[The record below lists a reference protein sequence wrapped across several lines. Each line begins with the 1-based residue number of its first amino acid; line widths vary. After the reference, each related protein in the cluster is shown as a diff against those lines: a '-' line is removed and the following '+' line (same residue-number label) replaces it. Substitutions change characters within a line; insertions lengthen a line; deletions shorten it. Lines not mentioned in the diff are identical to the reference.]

1 MPRNPE
7 VGRATR
13 LGRIPWINA
22 FPVYGAIDRGE
33 VPIEAAVVSGTA
45 SELNDLLAAG
55 ELDVSVVSAVEYA
68 RNAAAYHLLP
78 DLAISC
84 DGPVR
89 SVKLFSRR
97 AVDALDGATVLLS
110 ASSRTSVL
118 LLELLCRHRW
128 AVTPRFATARA
139 EAADLAALAG
149 LPHEA
154 VLVIGDAALVLEAA
168 GRYPVE
174 VDLGEAWK
182 AWTGLPFVFAVWAAR
197 RRADAGAVQALHRAL
212 LGSRSWGLQHLDD
225 LARDAAQATGL
236 PIGLCRHYFDGLDYR
251 LSYRHL
257 AGLTDFFRRLTQDGL
272 VPDGSLSF
280 ITAA

>member
-1 MPRNPE
+1 MTAGA
-7 VGRATR
+7 GRHPVR
-13 LGRIPWINA
+13 LGRIPWINCY
-22 FPVYGAIDRGE
+22 PVYGAIDRGL
-33 VPIEAAVVSGTA
+33 VRVEAELVSGTA
-45 SELNDLLAAG
+45 AELNDLLAAG

-89 SVKLFSRR
+89 SVALFSRR
-97 AVDALDGATVLLS
+97 PVHELDGATVLRT

-128 AVTPRFATARA
+128 RVRPRFATVRA
-139 EAADLAALAG
+139 ESADLDQLAG
-149 LPHEA
+149 FPHEA
-154 VLVIGDAALVLEAA
+154 VLVIGDAALLLAAEA
-168 GRYPVE
+168 RYPYM
-174 VDLGEAWK
+174 VDLGQAWK
-182 AWTGLPFVFAVWAAR
+182 EWTGLPFVFAVWAAR
-197 RRADAGAVQALHRAL
+197 RDVDQAGARRLHRGL
-212 LGSRSWGLQHLDD
+212 LESRAWGLAHLDD
-225 LARDAAQATGL
+225 LAAAATAATGL
-236 PIGLCRHYFDGLDYR
+236 PQPLIRAYLADLDFA

-257 AGLTDFFRRLTQDGL
+257 AGLTDFFRRLAQDGL